1 MKSKSTEGKSSREAA
16 LSLVLDNSELITKV
30 SCISHLNIHD
40 LNTHILCHTPTMA
53 TCGGGDFAM
62 RMGLTFINTR
72 KICIE
77 EKGCNNTLF
86 FEGDVFV
93 FGRGES
99 TLASIFATLFAFV
112 GTL

>member
-1 MKSKSTEGKSSREAA
+1 MNYS
-16 LSLVLDNSELITKV
+16 
-30 SCISHLNIHD
+30 
-40 LNTHILCHTPTMA
+40 TPTMA
-53 TCGGGDFAM
+53 TCGGGDFAK

-72 KICIE
+72 KICID
-77 EKGCNNTLF
+77 EKGCDNFL

-93 FGRGES
+93 FGRGIS